1 LNTAGRE
8 NVSSELR
15 SALDRRRLFSFG
27 AHIAP
32 CYGLAVSTQ
41 RLPSRIFLLGLLLWL
56 AVLGLACGS
65 SSAPRLALIAD
76 QPVVETAGAARVML
90 KGVDGDILMF
100 DVMNLS
106 GEQMVILRDQVRLQT
121 PRGTLYREPGGL
133 SSIYNVPPYGAH
145 EVYVKFDLSGV
156 QPGER
161 LLVQFEGAIMIK
173 GQPVAI
179 PPVVL
184 TA

>member
-1 LNTAGRE
+1 MVGLSFACARPRLRKRARAPMPARAIASFGSPSVLSAMPVLNTAGRE

-56 AVLGLACGS
+56 AVLGLACDS

-76 QPVVETAGAARVML
+76 QPVVETAGAA
-90 KGVDGDILMF
+90 
-100 DVMNLS
+100 
-106 GEQMVILRDQVRLQT
+106 
-121 PRGTLYREPGGL
+121 
-133 SSIYNVPPYGAH
+133 
-145 EVYVKFDLSGV
+145 
-156 QPGER
+156 
-161 LLVQFEGAIMIK
+161 
-173 GQPVAI
+173 
-179 PPVVL
+179 
-184 TA
+184 